1 MTKEEK
7 TKRTREKL
15 INSAIE
21 MFGERGY
28 EGFNINEFCRT
39 YDVSKGILYHNFSGR
54 DELYLEGAKK
64 CYSEFTEFLE
74 NSGKISD
81 IRQYMKVRL
90 KFFLEHPIYEKF
102 FFEILLRPPFNLI
115 EEIRTIQEKQLEF
128 NKQVFRNLITDA
140 PLREKMTIEEA
151 LDYFDIMQE
160 VFNRK
165 FIKISKDAE
174 NLDVLSKYHEE
185 KIEKFIDY
193 LLYGIIERH

>member
-7 TKRTREKL
+7 TRKTRERL
-15 INSAIE
+15 ICSAIE
-21 MFGERGY
+21 MFGEKGY

-39 YDVSKGILYHNFSGR
+39 YDVSKGILYHNFSGK

-64 CYSEFTEFLE
+64 FYSEFTEFLE
-74 NSGKISD
+74 NSGNISD
-81 IRQYMKVRL
+81 VRQYMKIRL
-90 KFFLEHPIYEKF
+90 KFFLKNPTYEKF
-102 FFEILLRPPFNLI
+102 FFEILLRPPFNLL
-115 EEIRTIQEKQLEF
+115 EEIRIIQENQLEF
-128 NKQVFRNLITDA
+128 NKQVFKNLITGV
-140 PLREKMTIEEA
+140 PLREKVTIEEA

-185 KIEKFIDY
+185 KIEVFIDY
-193 LLYGIIERH
+193 LLYGIIEK